1 MDKLPLE
8 PKNLGNIL
16 REQKR
21 ALKTLLLKKLIDYK
35 PDDFKFK
42 FGSFFD
48 KTQKEVECKNQR
60 LLC

>member
-16 REQKR
+16 REQKK
-21 ALKTLLLKKLIDYK
+21 ALKSILMKKLIDYK

-42 FGSFFD
+42 FGSFYD
-48 KTQKEVECKNQR
+48 KTQKEVEGKNHR